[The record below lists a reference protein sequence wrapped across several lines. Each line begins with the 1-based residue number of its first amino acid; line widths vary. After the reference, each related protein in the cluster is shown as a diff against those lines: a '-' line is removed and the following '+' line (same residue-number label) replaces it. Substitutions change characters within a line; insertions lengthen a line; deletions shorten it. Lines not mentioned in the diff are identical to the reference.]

1 MSDRIVIRQD
11 VSVGNFNSPT
21 DGASENNSHDSA
33 LRRELH
39 SISSIGTNQNDLAIK
54 AKKQALD
61 AAPSLPPLAIDS
73 REAKGAPELS
83 KEVLEQTSKLLKNYL
98 LSDDILSRQYSIHWQ
113 NRFLVKGVDEENTI
127 NVNADNANAGNVNA
141 GAKDKHGNKD
151 RPTKPSARDLTGDEP
166 LLVPSSEELRKV
178 VGPVKEQE
186 YRQAFELLASF
197 QKSVNEKVASPCI
210 QRFADQLD
218 KVERDMP
225 KEKLNALEAERKKY
239 GLELDVFNK
248 LAQDYIAR
256 EEAPLSNLLY
266 IVPPQPPVRGKE
278 MQEFDRT
285 VQGIAGGVA
294 TEMKEDVTAGVAN
307 LTKKDGSLISAEQL
321 VQDYYE
327 RLEKLTTCSDEP
339 EVWV

>member
-1 MSDRIVIRQD
+1 MSDIAVTRHD
-11 VSVGNFNSPT
+11 ASVGKFNSPT
-21 DGASENNSHDSA
+21 DGGYEKSTHDSA

-39 SISSIGTNQNDLAIK
+39 SISSSETNQRDIAIK

-61 AAPSLPPLAIDS
+61 AAPSLPRLSIEGQ
-73 REAKGAPELS
+73 EAKIAPES
-83 KEVLEQTSKLLKNYL
+83 SVEVLEQTSKLLKNYL
-98 LSDDILSRQYSIHWQ
+98 LSDDILSRQYSIRWQ

-127 NVNADNANAGNVNA
+127 NVNAGNVNA